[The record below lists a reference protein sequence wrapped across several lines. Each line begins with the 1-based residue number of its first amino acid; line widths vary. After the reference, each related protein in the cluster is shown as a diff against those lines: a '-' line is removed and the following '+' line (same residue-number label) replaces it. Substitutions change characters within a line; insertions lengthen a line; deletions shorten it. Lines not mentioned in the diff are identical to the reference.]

1 MSVMV
6 YFSQVSAVAPHSS
19 ENQGGY
25 RDVKE
30 RKQELLASARP
41 LLAAGKTR
49 QCGRSRPCLP
59 LERVAWLSGHYVA
72 ASGYGQKGSLV
83 VRDCTG

>member
-6 YFSQVSAVAPHSS
+6 YFNRVSAVAPHPS
-19 ENQGGY
+19 ENPGGC

-30 RKQELLASARP
+30 RKQELLASARS
-41 LLAAGKTR
+41 LLAAGETR
-49 QCGRSRPCLP
+49 QCSRSRPCLP

-72 ASGYGQKGSLV
+72 ANGYGQKGS
-83 VRDCTG
+83 